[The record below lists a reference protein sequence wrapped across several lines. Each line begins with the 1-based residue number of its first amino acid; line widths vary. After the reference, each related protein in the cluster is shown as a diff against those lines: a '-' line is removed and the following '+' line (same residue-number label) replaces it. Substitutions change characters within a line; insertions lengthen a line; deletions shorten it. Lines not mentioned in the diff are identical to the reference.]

1 MQQLIATQDNPVSY
15 WTTEKGTAEVGFVLQ
30 RGQNIIP
37 IEVKSEENLKTKSLK
52 VYVEQFKPEQAMR
65 FSMANYKEQNWM
77 MNVPLYS
84 ISSI

>member
-1 MQQLIATQDNPVSY
+1 M
-15 WTTEKGTAEVGFVLQ
+15 GFVLQ
-30 RGQNIIP
+30 RRQNIIP

-65 FSMANYKEQNWM
+65 FSMADYKEQNWM
-77 MNVPLYS
+77 MNVPLYG